1 MNTRL
6 LTAVRIAAMSVLA
19 CVCFVLPARADM
31 RLNNPV
37 GTDGYYRVKWDCNAT
52 GPNGEQGYWAES
64 NDMEYDETFVL
75 AIDLTGVTD
84 VGNAAPWINSTQV
97 RNYEAWVSNSQTING
112 TQYGIEN
119 TGVTLNAFMNGRGN
133 GEYMDRGARLWRI
146 RDNIYGA
153 TYNFAQRRMQGGG
166 TQNWTPVIGEQR
178 EIYARVFPFATLF
191 GVACH
196 NEPTTKKGSAWGYAD
211 IYACAQDNK
220 ALFRFAPYTGTKTS
234 VAFSTRDVTN
244 GAQTYY
250 DNDHYVETDGY
261 GGPLCFEMNEDCC
274 PRFAAPMEVNVE
286 VKQGST
292 PEALVYEVFGN
303 KAAATYA
310 WQRRLHDNSA
320 PAESWPGD
328 TPSAVPS
335 SSEAV
340 GTVYDY
346 WCTLYHSACDGG
358 SVESVHYVV
367 TIVEN
372 CPDFVWSIDGTD
384 GLDGL
389 RLYPGGWYE
398 LSCTTDAGAPT
409 LTVSGTGVT
418 VGTPTQAGNTTT
430 VRITLAGNATGDI
443 SLTAASPAANG
454 YQACS
459 DAKTATI
466 TADCSAEMTAV
477 RIAWDWEYD
486 NQANRHYVADDG
498 TSAVM
503 TTGAL
508 TDNSDLWV
516 RIPTGETL
524 AGYTVYYLRNGKTG
538 FYLHRGTAFDAP
550 FGNDWTYTSAET
562 GTNINA
568 ETDDYKWI
576 FYENGGRVFVMNVA
590 GYDASNWQLS
600 FALHYRNQESNN
612 FCNSSIVPV
621 CAPQIVC
628 GKLANQAGSDRMR
641 ARNVTEETVAL
652 PVDFDTE
659 LSWDGTAPA
668 NPREE
673 VAIGSTLTFT
683 ASRTDAIHSI
693 NTVITYTSSDPA
705 IATVDDNGV
714 VTGVAEG
721 DMDITATLETV
732 GCFNGAT
739 LTYSVHV
746 SDNCPDFV
754 WAIDGEDG
762 LTTPLYAGGW
772 YDLSCTTAA
781 GAPTLTVSGTG
792 VTVGTP
798 TQAGNTTTVRI
809 TLAGDATGDITLTAA
824 SPAAN
829 GYEACQE
836 VMMPSVAECDGTA
849 QSYKIEWFNYNGD
862 TPFPQYW
869 IHGGASVYLRD
880 NNGRMEADIEHT
892 DGQDEWFLLPT
903 GNTVAGEPSYYIQNA
918 LTRRYLY
925 RGPTHGNVGGAWE
938 YAEALLGPNNA
949 QTVDYQWVFYP
960 AYTHSNGTVDTAIIC
975 VDGLTGTQTNIRQ
988 EVYMLHTRLWEA
1000 TGLFSNPAIT
1010 TPGMACGKMADQA
1023 GSPVFYIKHMGHP
1036 EHPVFTRATTLEW
1049 DATAPAATETVDV
1062 GEELDHTA
1070 SRTDAIHSINSVI
1083 TYASSDPTIAT
1094 VDAATGHVTAVSE
1107 GTAIITATLETVG
1120 CFPGDA
1126 ISYEVQ
1132 VGECRTSRLE
1142 ADPLTVRVG
1151 EAVTLTLS
1159 GTYADETGGYVLTDA
1174 PDGAAAPTTDTWTP
1188 DRAGTYTL
1196 RWEGTSAEHPLCTPR
1211 SNEVTITVYDCG
1223 PDATLA
1229 LSATTILLG
1238 ESVTLTPSALR
1249 TGETGQYTLTD
1260 APDGAAAPTADTW
1273 TPDAVGTY
1281 TLVWAVSD
1289 AAHPDCDRTS
1299 AAVTLVVNPQ
1309 PEPEPTV
1316 LIFDNHHSTGVW
1328 SDLANWAPGYDRVPT
1343 CADNVRITAPCMV
1356 DQVNAQAD
1364 SCTLAGGTLTILPQG
1379 GLTIHGLLR
1388 RETGALQQGDVTI
1401 RANDTGNGA
1410 LVLGEDNRSVPA
1422 TVEYYSLA
1430 YDSETNTPTW
1440 QYIAAPVADRP
1451 LLSATYPDAQ
1461 LYAWTATPNA
1471 KLGGNWQ
1478 HVETD
1483 AVAEPFAGYC
1493 ITQQAKKTYTISG
1506 TLADPVMRKVTC
1518 PYYNAGNYPGFSMAG
1533 NTWVAPI
1540 RVADMR
1546 ASDFGIA
1553 DATVYVYNTG
1563 TYDEA
1568 VAQQPNVAFGR
1579 GMLRGQYNALPIH
1592 AAYYMPDAL
1601 QTIPPMQ
1608 GFFVYIAPGKGASA
1622 TLTLDYSRVV
1632 MDEEGCRT
1640 TATPMRAPARP
1651 DADEVQTM
1659 TVTVA
1664 NALWSDRVWLLR
1676 GNDFTPAFD
1685 NGWDGR
1691 KVNGQAPVSLAVE
1704 TEQDALA
1711 VAATREWEGTA
1722 LSFAG
1727 HRGLPYTLTLNLPQ
1741 TLSEPLWLLDRLTE
1755 QRTPVTDGATYSFTA
1770 SDNDTRRFL
1779 LVGPEGEEP
1788 LPDRYLTDTCPSP
1801 EKFIHRGHLY
1811 IRMDNYLYDA
1821 CGRRLR

>member
-1 MNTRL
+1 
-6 LTAVRIAAMSVLA
+6 
-19 CVCFVLPARADM
+19 
-31 RLNNPV
+31 
-37 GTDGYYRVKWDCNAT
+37 
-52 GPNGEQGYWAES
+52 
-64 NDMEYDETFVL
+64 
-75 AIDLTGVTD
+75 
-84 VGNAAPWINSTQV
+84 
-97 RNYEAWVSNSQTING
+97 
-112 TQYGIEN
+112 
-119 TGVTLNAFMNGRGN
+119 
-133 GEYMDRGARLWRI
+133 
-146 RDNIYGA
+146 
-153 TYNFAQRRMQGGG
+153 
-166 TQNWTPVIGEQR
+166 
-178 EIYARVFPFATLF
+178 
-191 GVACH
+191 
-196 NEPTTKKGSAWGYAD
+196 
-211 IYACAQDNK
+211 
-220 ALFRFAPYTGTKTS
+220 
-234 VAFSTRDVTN
+234 
-244 GAQTYY
+244 
-250 DNDHYVETDGY
+250 
-261 GGPLCFEMNEDCC
+261 
-274 PRFAAPMEVNVE
+274 
-286 VKQGST
+286 
-292 PEALVYEVFGN
+292 
-303 KAAATYA
+303 
-310 WQRRLHDNSA
+310 
-320 PAESWPGD
+320 
-328 TPSAVPS
+328 
-335 SSEAV
+335 
-340 GTVYDY
+340 
-346 WCTLYHSACDGG
+346 
-358 SVESVHYVV
+358 
-367 TIVEN
+367 
-372 CPDFVWSIDGTD
+372 
-384 GLDGL
+384 
-389 RLYPGGWYE
+389 
-398 LSCTTDAGAPT
+398 
-409 LTVSGTGVT
+409 
-418 VGTPTQAGNTTT
+418 
-430 VRITLAGNATGDI
+430 
-443 SLTAASPAANG
+443 
-454 YQACS
+454 
-459 DAKTATI
+459 
-466 TADCSAEMTAV
+466 MTAV

-721 DMDITATLETV
+721 DVDITATLETV

-781 GAPTLTVSGTG
+781 GAPTLTISGTG
-792 VTVGTP
+792 VTAGTP

-809 TLAGDATGDITLTAA
+809 TLAGDATGDITLTAASPAANGYEACSDDQTVTVSACPAVPFATTAEWDGTAPTATEELFVNGTATFTASRTDDLHSINAAVTYASSDPNIASVGANGVVTGVGEGTATITATLETVGCFDGTTLTYSVHVTRNCPTFAWAIDGEDGLTTPLYPGGWYDLSCTTDAGAPTLTISGTGVTAGTPTQTGNTTTVRITLAGDAEGDITLTAA

-1023 GSPVFYIKHMGHP
+1023 GSPVFYIKHMAHP

-1083 TYASSDPTIAT
+1083 TYSSSDPTIAT

-1120 CFPGDA
+1120 CFPGNA

-1211 SNEVTITVYDCG
+1211 SNEVTVTVYDCG

-1273 TPDAVGTY
+1273 TPDAVGSY

-1379 GLTIHGLLR
+1379 GLTVHGLLR

-1478 HVETD
+1478 HVEAD

-1788 LPDRYLTDTCPSP
+1788 LPDRYLDDTCPSP